1 VSLDT
6 PSGPALADS
15 RELVRRIGAEI
26 DAAGGWIG
34 FDRYMQRALYEPGIG
49 YYTGPNRVFGAEGD
63 FITAPEM
70 SSLFGRC
77 IAAQCAQ
84 WLEGTG
90 EIVEFGAG
98 SGALAAQVLSAL
110 RDADALPRSY
120 AIVELS
126 ATLRE
131 RQRRT
136 IAAAGAE
143 LLARVRWVD
152 ELPERIEG
160 VVLANEVLDAMPVR
174 VFRRAGGE
182 VFERGVVR
190 LGQRRLE
197 ERRLGERPGERPGD
211 DALGWAERAADERL
225 ASQVLDRLREA
236 WDECAGL
243 PSDQASAAPESYV
256 SELGEQ
262 AEAWVAT
269 VGSRLARGAML
280 LIDYGFPR
288 REFYHPQRDLGTLRC
303 HFRHRAHDD
312 PFLWPGLQDITA
324 HVDFTGI
331 AQAAARVGLDVLGF
345 ASQARFLLDCGLLD
359 ACAVIPR
366 DDLRAWT
373 LETQAVQ
380 RLLSEAEMGEL
391 FKAIAFG
398 RGVPDDAIGFRTR
411 DRRASL

>member
-1 VSLDT
+1 VSAVA
-6 PSGPALADS
+6 PSGQALADS

-63 FITAPEM
+63 FVTAPEM

-77 IAAQCAQ
+77 IATQCAQ
-84 WLEGTG
+84 WLDGSG

-98 SGALAAQVLSAL
+98 SGALAAQLLSAL
-110 RDADALPRSY
+110 RDARALPRGY
-120 AIVELS
+120 VIVELS

-131 RQRRT
+131 RQRTT
-136 IAAAGAE
+136 IAAAGEE

-152 ELPERIEG
+152 ELPQRIEG

-174 VFRRAGGE
+174 VFRRAGGAL
-182 VFERGVVR
+182 FERGVAR
-190 LGQRRLE
+190 AD
-197 ERRLGERPGERPGD
+197 GE
-211 DALGWAERAADERL
+211 ALGWADRRADELL
-225 ASQVLDRLREA
+225 AAQVGDRLRHA
-236 WDECAGL
+236 WSAYADASSDERE
-243 PSDQASAAPESYV
+243 AAPENYV

-280 LIDYGFPR
+280 LVDYGFPR
-288 REFYHPQRDLGTLRC
+288 HEFYHPQRDQGTLRC

-324 HVDFTGI
+324 HVDFTGV
-331 AQAAARVGLDVLGF
+331 AEAAARAGLDALGF

-359 ACAVIPR
+359 TCVSIPR
-366 DDLRAWT
+366 DDPVSWT
-373 LETQAVQ
+373 REMQAVQ
-380 RLLSEAEMGEL
+380 QLLSEAEMGEL

-398 RGVPDDAIGFRTR
+398 RGMTDDAIGFRTR

>member
-1 VSLDT
+1 MT
-6 PSGPALADS
+6 AAPSGQALADS
-15 RELVRRIGAEI
+15 RELARRIAVEI

-49 YYTGPNRVFGAEGD
+49 YYSGPNRVFGAEGD
-63 FITAPEM
+63 FVTAPEM

-77 IAAQCAQ
+77 VAAQCAQ
-84 WLEGTG
+84 WLDAGAG
-90 EIVEFGAG
+90 IVEFGAG

-110 RDADALPRSY
+110 RETRAMPRSY

-136 IAAAGAE
+136 IGAAGAD
-143 LLARVRWVD
+143 LLERVRWLDV
-152 ELPERIEG
+152 LPERIEG

-174 VFRRAGGE
+174 VFRWNDGE
-182 VFERGVVR
+182 VLERGVARV
-190 LGQRRLE
+190 
-197 ERRLGERPGERPGD
+197 GD
-211 DALGWAERAADERL
+211 DALGWAERAADGGFAARVRE
-225 ASQVLDRLREA
+225 RLREA
-236 WDECAGL
+236 WCGGEGEATGSAGSG
-243 PSDQASAAPESYV
+243 PAQYI
-256 SELGEQ
+256 SEVGEQ

-269 VGSRLARGAML
+269 VGSRLVRGAML
-280 LIDYGFPR
+280 LVDYGFPR
-288 REFYHPQRDLGTLRC
+288 HEFYHPQRDSGTLRC

-324 HVDFTGI
+324 HVDFSAT
-331 AQAAARVGLDVLGF
+331 ADAAARAGLDALGF
-345 ASQARFLLDCGLLD
+345 ASQARFLLDCGLLE
-359 ACAVIPR
+359 ACVAIPR
-366 DDLRAWT
+366 DDLRRWT
-373 LETQAVQ
+373 RETQAVQ

-398 RGVPDDAIGFRTR
+398 RGVPDDAVGFRTR

>member
-1 VSLDT
+1 MSLVA

-63 FITAPEM
+63 FVTAPEM

-84 WLEGTG
+84 WLGEDD

-110 RDADALPRSY
+110 RDAGTLPRSY

-131 RQRRT
+131 RQRGT
-136 IAAAGAE
+136 IAAAGGE

-174 VFRRAGGE
+174 VFRRAGDK
-182 VFERGVVR
+182 VFERGVI
-190 LGQRRLE
+190 
-197 ERRLGERPGERPGD
+197 RLGERRLGD

-225 ASQVLDRLREA
+225 ASKVLDRLREA
-236 WDECAGL
+236 GDECAGL
-243 PSDQASAAPESYV
+243 PSDEAGAVPENYV

-269 VGSRLARGAML
+269 VGSRLMRGAML
-280 LIDYGFPR
+280 LVDYGFPR

-331 AQAAARVGLDVLGF
+331 AQAGADAGLDVLGF

-359 ACAVIPR
+359 ACAAIPR

-373 LETQAVQ
+373 LQTQAVQ

-391 FKAIAFG
+391 FKAIALG
-398 RGVPDDAIGFRTR
+398 RGVSDAIGFRTR

>member
-1 VSLDT
+1 MNAVA
-6 PSGPALADS
+6 PSAQALADS

-26 DAAGGWIG
+26 DAAGGWVG
-34 FDRYMQRALYEPGIG
+34 FDRYMQRVLYEPGLG
-49 YYTGPNRVFGAEGD
+49 YYTGPNRVFGADGD
-63 FITAPEM
+63 FVTAPEM

-77 IAAQCAQ
+77 IATQCAQ
-84 WLEGTG
+84 WLGGAG

-98 SGALAAQVLSAL
+98 SGALATQLLSAL
-110 RDADALPRSY
+110 RDAHAMPRTY

-131 RQRRT
+131 RQRAT
-136 IAAAGAE
+136 IAAAGDE
-143 LLARVRWVD
+143 LLARVRWLD
-152 ELPERIEG
+152 ELPRRIDG

-174 VFRRAGGE
+174 VFRLAGT
-182 VFERGVVR
+182 VVYERGVSR
-190 LGQRRLE
+190 THDGS
-197 ERRLGERPGERPGD
+197 
-211 DALGWAERAADERL
+211 LGWAERDADERFAARVRERL
-225 ASQVLDRLREA
+225 AQA
-236 WDECAGL
+236 WSAGADDARGFEGD
-243 PSDQASAAPESYV
+243 PNASVGAAPQGYV

-269 VGSRLARGAML
+269 VGSRLVRGAML

-288 REFYHPQRDLGTLRC
+288 REFYHPQRDQGTLRC

-312 PFLWPGLQDITA
+312 PFLWPGLQDVTA
-324 HVDFTGI
+324 HVDFSGV
-331 AQAAARVGLDVLGF
+331 AEAAARAGLDTLGF
-345 ASQARFLLDCGLLD
+345 ASQARFLLDCGLLE
-359 ACAVIPR
+359 ACVALPR
-366 DDLRAWT
+366 DDLVGWT
-373 LETQAVQ
+373 RETQAVQ

>member
-1 VSLDT
+1 VNAVA
-6 PSGPALADS
+6 PSAQALADS
-15 RELVRRIGAEI
+15 RELVRRIGTEI

-34 FDRYMQRALYEPGIG
+34 FDRYMQRALYEPGLG

-63 FITAPEM
+63 FVTAPEM

-77 IAAQCAQ
+77 IATQCAQ
-84 WLEGTG
+84 WLDGSG
-90 EIVEFGAG
+90 EILEFGAG
-98 SGALAAQVLSAL
+98 SGALAAQLLSAL
-110 RDADALPRSY
+110 RDAGALPRSY

-131 RQRRT
+131 RQRTT
-136 IAAAGAE
+136 IAAAGEE
-143 LLARVRWVD
+143 LPARVRWLD
-152 ELPERIEG
+152 ELPQRIEG

-174 VFRRAGGE
+174 VFRSAGGE
-182 VFERGVVR
+182 VYERGVSRADGESLGWSERVADPRFAARVCAR
-190 LGQRRLE
+190 LRDAWGARA
-197 ERRLGERPGERPGD
+197 D
-211 DALGWAERAADERL
+211 DARGFE
-225 ASQVLDRLREA
+225 SEA
-236 WDECAGL
+236 PAPAGSE
-243 PSDQASAAPESYV
+243 PHSYV

-262 AEAWVAT
+262 AEAWIAT

-288 REFYHPQRDLGTLRC
+288 HEFYHPQRDQGTLRC

-324 HVDFTGI
+324 HVDFT
-331 AQAAARVGLDVLGF
+331 AVAEAAERAGLDALGF
-345 ASQARFLLDCGLLD
+345 ASQARFLLDCGLLE
-359 ACAVIPR
+359 ACVAIPR
-366 DDLRAWT
+366 DDLVSWT
-373 LETQAVQ
+373 RETQAVQ

-398 RGVPDDAIGFRTR
+398 RGVPDDAVGFRTR

>member
-1 VSLDT
+1 MSL
-6 PSGPALADS
+6 PGPPEQALADS
-15 RELVRRIGAEI
+15 RDLVRRIAAEI

-34 FDRYMQRALYEPGIG
+34 FDRYMQRALYEPGVG
-49 YYTGPNRVFGAEGD
+49 YYSGPNRVFGAEGD
-63 FITAPEM
+63 FVTAPEM

-84 WLEGTG
+84 WLEADGG
-90 EIVEFGAG
+90 IVEFGAG

-110 RDADALPRSY
+110 RDADALPRAYS
-120 AIVELS
+120 IVELS
-126 ATLRE
+126 AALRE

-136 IAAAGAE
+136 IAAAGE
-143 LLARVRWVD
+143 DLLARVRWLD
-152 ELPERIEG
+152 ALPERIEG

-174 VFRRAGGE
+174 VFRWAGGE
-182 VFERGVVR
+182 VFERGVAR
-190 LGQRRLE
+190 AD
-197 ERRLGERPGERPGD
+197 GE
-211 DALGWAERAADERL
+211 ALGWAERAADERL
-225 ASQVLDRLREA
+225 AARVRARLHEA
-236 WDECAGL
+236 WSAYAAG
-243 PSDQASAAPESYV
+243 ASGDPEAMPQSYV

-269 VGSRLARGAML
+269 VGARLARGAML
-280 LIDYGFPR
+280 LVDYGFPR
-288 REFYHPQRDLGTLRC
+288 RELYHPQRDLGTLRC

-324 HVDFTGI
+324 HVDFTGV
-331 AQAAARVGLDVLGF
+331 AEAAARAGLDALGF

-359 ACAVIPR
+359 ACAAIPR
-366 DDLRAWT
+366 GDLRAWT
-373 LETQAVQ
+373 RETQAVQ

-398 RGVPDDAIGFRTR
+398 RGMPDEAIGFRTS